1 MAATATAV
9 EVNQAQ
15 SIAMIRN
22 LMRVTFSNVV
32 YTRGIFDPSQFKP
45 MNVGGVIVQTLS
57 SESADENAKQLCEWM
72 EQGAFKAMNDG
83 YLDKCV
89 LVISADAEEKVVL
102 EAWSLS
108 IGWSG
113 ELRVQ
118 VNDQERVL
126 GPPSDKV
133 KTGAISQSQV
143 LKVSAVMLRSLHSML
158 QTMEMLPDQYFL
170 SMKLTYREGTPSDY
184 EPVGFVKS
192 AGGLR
197 FATRPIRMG
206 VGPTIRTKHNS
217 MGLDLL
223 AEDAE
228 GFETCEKIG
237 QQVPSGGWAMEIG
250 RLGPRV
256 CQSDET
262 KKVSVEDDRVV
273 ATAKAL
279 YADALD
285 FARSLN
291 PGERISTRQ
300 LVKKCSTDTAT
311 AEQLLQML
319 EKASLVSMYKPDR
332 RSRVVLQEPEP
343 EADETCMSETSADDE
358 SVAGGR
364 SVAGTPAKP
373 SPGGRSAHGSQTPS
387 SASKP
392 RGAASHL
399 VARTPQRTP
408 TRTPHTAPAHE
419 PVRKRISKAS
429 STSETIEFG
438 AGKRGAQKSQ
448 ASRR

>member
-1 MAATATAV
+1 M
-9 EVNQAQ
+9 
-15 SIAMIRN
+15 
-22 LMRVTFSNVV
+22 
-32 YTRGIFDPSQFKP
+32 
-45 MNVGGVIVQTLS
+45 
-57 SESADENAKQLCEWM
+57 
-72 EQGAFKAMNDG
+72 
-83 YLDKCV
+83 
-89 LVISADAEEKVVL
+89 LVISADAEEQVVL

-113 ELRVQ
+113 ELHLQ

-126 GPPSDKV
+126 GPPTEKV
-133 KTGAISQSQV
+133 KTGPISQSQACRAPYPPLAQPALAQPDAPCGRPSRQV

-158 QTMEMLPDQYFL
+158 QTMEMLPVRVVLGALPPNTLEETPLPRLSDLWQDQYFL

-262 KKVSVEDDRVV
+262 KKVSVEHDRVV
-273 ATAKAL
+273 ATA
-279 YADALD
+279 
-285 FARSLN
+285 
-291 PGERISTRQ
+291 Q
-300 LVKKCSTDTAT
+300 
-311 AEQLLQML
+311 
-319 EKASLVSMYKPDR
+319 
-332 RSRVVLQEPEP
+332 
-343 EADETCMSETSADDE
+343 
-358 SVAGGR
+358 
-364 SVAGTPAKP
+364 
-373 SPGGRSAHGSQTPS
+373 
-387 SASKP
+387 
-392 RGAASHL
+392 
-399 VARTPQRTP
+399 
-408 TRTPHTAPAHE
+408 
-419 PVRKRISKAS
+419 
-429 STSETIEFG
+429 
-438 AGKRGAQKSQ
+438 
-448 ASRR
+448 